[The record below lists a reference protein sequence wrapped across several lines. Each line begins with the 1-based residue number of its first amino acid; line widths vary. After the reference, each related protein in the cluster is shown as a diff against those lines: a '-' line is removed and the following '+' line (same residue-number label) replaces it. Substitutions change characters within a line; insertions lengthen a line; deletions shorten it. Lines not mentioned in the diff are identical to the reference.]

1 MAKTWNLQTASNLFK
16 TKFGK
21 LSENVYNS
29 SNVLL
34 ARAKKTYDFTG
45 DQKFI
50 PVPVAFQGGVGSGT
64 LPKANAANAGKALLT
79 RKSVYARVKIS
90 REAIKASANDEGAF
104 VRGLKHTV
112 EKGVESYMRN
122 MSRIL
127 FNDGS
132 GSLGTAD
139 AAATPSGGQLVVVI
153 SAATFKEANL
163 EENDYINIDTSTD
176 LLEIVEVDPATR
188 EVTLEAITGSLPTLS
203 GGEVLYMQGSRNNDP
218 QGLKGVCDATSG
230 DTLYN
235 IPVSRRWQATQEAAG
250 GAAITEELV
259 DKVVLEIQRKSGKV
273 INLVITSFTQFRKMK
288 ALSVSQKRYP
298 IEPRAKELKGKI
310 SFSGLEL
317 MTSAGAVPVMPE
329 RFCEDDRVYLLNDKY
344 IHICHAPDFGW
355 FDDDGTVFLREA
367 DSDSYEAR
375 YGGYLEVFITP
386 TFQGVITGLAV

>member
-1 MAKTWNLQTASNLFK
+1 MANAWSLQSASNLFK

-29 SNVLL
+29 NNVLL
-34 ARAKKTYDFTG
+34 ARCKKTYDFVG

-50 PVPVAFQGGVGSGT
+50 PVPIHFQGGVGSGS

-79 RKSVYARVKIS
+79 RKSVYARVKIQ

-104 VRGLKHTV
+104 VRGLKYTV

-127 FNDGS
+127 FNDGT
-132 GSLGTAD
+132 GSLGTVN
-139 AAATPSGGQLVVVI
+139 AAATPSGGQLDVVI
-153 SAATFKEANL
+153 STATFKEANF

-176 LLEIVEVDPATR
+176 LLEIVAVDPSTR
-188 EVTLEAITGSLPTLS
+188 TITLEAVSGSLPTLS
-203 GGEVLYMQGSRNNDP
+203 GGEILYMQGSRNNDP
-218 QGLKGVCDATSG
+218 QGLKGACDATSG
-230 DTLYN
+230 TLYN
-235 IPVSRRWQATQEAAG
+235 IPVTRRWQATQKDAG
-250 GAAITEELV
+250 ATGITEELV
-259 DKVVLEIQRKSGKV
+259 DEVVLEIQRKSGKV

-298 IEPRAKELKGKI
+298 IEPRAKNLKGKI

-317 MTSAGAVPVMPE
+317 MTSAGAVPVVPE
-329 RFCEDDRVYLLNDKY
+329 RFCEEDRVYLLNDNY

-386 TFQGVITGLAV
+386 TFQGVITNLSI

>member
-1 MAKTWNLQTASNLFK
+1 MAKTWNLQSASNLFK

-34 ARAKKTYDFTG
+34 ARCKKTYEFTG

-50 PVPVAFQGGVGSGT
+50 PVPINFQGGVGSGS

-79 RKSVYARVKIS
+79 RKSVYSRVKIS
-90 REAIKASANDEGAF
+90 REAIKASSNDEGAF
-104 VRGLKHTV
+104 VRGLKYTV

-127 FNDGS
+127 FNDGT

-139 AAATPSGGQLVVVI
+139 AAATPAAGQLAVVI
-153 SAATFKEANL
+153 SDATFKEANF
-163 EENDYINIDTSTD
+163 EENDYVNIDTSSD
-176 LLEIVEVDPATR
+176 LLEIVNVDADTKTI
-188 EVTLEAITGSLPTLS
+188 TLEAITGTLPTLA

-218 QGLKGVCDATSG
+218 QGLRGVCDATTGS
-230 DTLYN
+230 LYN
-235 IPVSRRWQATQEAAG
+235 IPVSRRWRATQRDAAAG
-250 GAAITEELV
+250 GITEELV
-259 DKVVLEIQRKSGKV
+259 DEVVLEIQRKSGKV

-317 MTSAGAVPVMPE
+317 MTSAGSVPVVPE

-386 TFQGVITGLAV
+386 TFQGVITNLAV

>member
-29 SNVLL
+29 SNILL
-34 ARAKKTYDFTG
+34 ARTKKTYDFTG

-50 PVPVAFQGGVGSGT
+50 PVPVNFQGGVGSKV

-104 VRGLKHTV
+104 VKGLKHTV

-127 FNDGS
+127 FNDGT
-132 GSLGTAD
+132 GSLGTVD

-163 EENDYINIDTSTD
+163 EENDYVNIGTSSD

-188 EVTLEAITGSLPTLS
+188 EVTLEVITGSLPTLV
-203 GGEVLYMQGSRNNDP
+203 GGEIIYMQGSKDGDP

-230 DTLYN
+230 SLYN
-235 IPVSRRWQATQEAAG
+235 IPVSRRWRATQEDASGAG
-250 GAAITEELV
+250 ITEELV

-298 IEPRAKELKGKI
+298 IEPRAKDLKGKI

-317 MTSAGAVPVMPE
+317 MTSAGAVPVVPE

-344 IHICHAPDFGW
+344 IEICHAPDFGW

-386 TFQGVITGLAV
+386 TFQGVITNLAV